1 MDGRKGMKKSVF
13 LMAGFILAWAAAAE
27 AVVPQKWAVRS
38 YEDFMRGKFDGVSIS
53 ADGRLSLSP
62 KEEKIEGPSE
72 EFYLSFLMAPDGL
85 AYLGTGH
92 GGKIFRMTKEGK
104 AELYFQTSEMDVTSL
119 AMDKKGVLYAG
130 TSPNGKIYKIVGQGK
145 DVAFFNPGEKYIWD
159 LLFREDG
166 SLLVAVGES
175 GGIYEVNPEGEGKL
189 VFKAEENHVLCLKI
203 DRTGDVIAGSGGNG
217 LVYRVGKAGRAAVV
231 FESPFEEVPSLVID
245 GEGNFYAAAGGPA
258 SKGRKDELPLVVSGR
273 DTDVTVSVSAT
284 AAAPQTQVAPTGQAA
299 APPSRP
305 LGISG
310 AGQKEPSALFKIGP
324 DGMSKK
330 LWSSSEELI
339 YSLFWNEAEKK
350 TYFGTGPKGRLYSI
364 DKDEKAALVLQKAS
378 DQIYE
383 LLAVDSKIYLLSN
396 NPSQLSI
403 LYPEQR
409 LSGEYLSLVL
419 DAKVLS
425 SWGKISW
432 EAELPSGAILQFQ
445 TRSGDSFEPS
455 QTWSDWSP
463 PYQKKD
469 GEQILSPKAR
479 YLQFKVLFK
488 AVSGK
493 MTPAL
498 AKVALFYLQTN
509 VAPAFTRLEVLGPNE
524 VYLKPPEQEEIISGL
539 ERRNPDTA
547 AKKDEPKFA
556 SLAKKVERKGY
567 QTVAWDA
574 ADENDDTLSYSLFLR
589 QEGEKSWR
597 LLDEKWTE
605 TLYAF
610 QTQNFPDGV
619 YFVKIVASDLPSNPP
634 DLEKQAEKTSQLLVI
649 DNSAPVLKNF
659 QAAKDKNQLTVTFQT
674 EDTFSA
680 IKEVKYLVR
689 PDDWRIVFPEDG
701 LCDSK
706 QESFKFK
713 VTLAPNADNLMTII
727 VKDGWGNIGV
737 FRQIF

>member
-1 MDGRKGMKKSVF
+1 MKKSIL
-13 LMAGFILAWAAAAE
+13 LMAGFLLAWAASAE
-27 AVVPQKWAVRS
+27 AVVPQKWTVRS
-38 YEDFMRGKFDGVSIS
+38 YEDFLRGKFDGVSVS
-53 ADGRLSLSP
+53 ADGLLSLSP
-62 KEEKIEGPSE
+62 KEDKIEGPSE

-119 AMDKKGVLYAG
+119 AMDKKGALYAG

-175 GGIYEVNPEGEGKL
+175 GGIYEVNPQGEGKL
-189 VFKAEENHVLCLKI
+189 LFKAEENHVLCLKI
-203 DRTGDVIAGSGGNG
+203 DRAGDVIAGSGGNG
-217 LVYRVGKAGRAAVV
+217 LVYRVGKAGRATVV
-231 FESPFEEVPSLVID
+231 FESPFEEVRSLIID
-245 GEGNFYAAAGGPA
+245 GEGNIYAATGGTA
-258 SKGRKDELPLVVSGR
+258 TKARKDESPLVVPGR

-284 AAAPQTQVAPTGQAA
+284 AAAPQTQIAPTGQAA
-299 APPSRP
+299 AAPSRP

-310 AGQKEPSALFKIGP
+310 TGQKEPSALFKIAP
-324 DGMSKK
+324 DGISKK

-350 TYFGTGPKGRLYSI
+350 AYFGTGPRGRLYSI
-364 DKDEKAALVLQKAS
+364 DKDEKAALVLQKTS
-378 DQIYE
+378 EQIYQ

-403 LYPEQR
+403 LSPEQR
-409 LSGEYLSLVL
+409 LSGEYFSMVM
-419 DAKVLS
+419 DAKVLAN
-425 SWGKISW
+425 WGKISW
-432 EAELPSGAILQFQ
+432 DAELPSGAILQFQ
-445 TRSGDSFEPS
+445 TRSGNSFEPN
-455 QTWSDWSP
+455 QTWNDWSP

-479 YLQFKVLFK
+479 YVQFKVLFK

-493 MTPAL
+493 MAPILT
-498 AKVALFYLQTN
+498 KVVLVYLQTN
-509 VAPAFTRLEVLGPNE
+509 MAPTFTRLELLGPNE
-524 VYLKPPEQEEIISGL
+524 VYLKPMEQEEIISGL
-539 ERRNPDTA
+539 ERRNLDAA
-547 AKKDEPKFA
+547 AKKDEPKFVIP
-556 SLAKKVERKGY
+556 AKKVERKGY
-567 QTVAWDA
+567 QTAAWDA
-574 ADENDDTLSYSLFLR
+574 ADENDDMLSYSLFLR

-605 TLYAF
+605 TLYTF

-619 YFVKIVASDLPSNPP
+619 YFIKVVVSDLPSNPP
-634 DLEKQAEKTSQLLVI
+634 DLEKQAEKTSQPLVI
-649 DNSAPVLKNF
+649 DNSAPILKNF
-659 QAAKDKNQLTVTFQT
+659 QAVKDKNQLTVTFQT

-689 PDDWRIVFPEDG
+689 PDVWRIVFPEDG
-701 LCDSK
+701 ICDSK

-713 VTLAPNADNLMTII
+713 VSLVPNADNLMTVI

-737 FRQIF
+737 FRQVI